1 MIHVDRKKGRGGGVA
16 MYINCNLKYKIRKDI
31 YIDGIANLFIEI
43 DNKFGKNI
51 IVGTLYRPPIN
62 NIVNFL
68 EKLEKELDKMSREN
82 KHIYIMGDFNI
93 DLSQSLQSIL
103 PHSIPRLI
111 GNHSIDNYA
120 NTFLNILSSYAFYPS
135 INVPTRITP
144 MSETLIDNIFTN
156 SFNKDNNSG
165 VFTYDVTDHLPI
177 FLISSQLKVNN
188 VKKPIKK
195 LYRKEDSNTI
205 SALNEDLANEN
216 WHDILEENDVNKAYE
231 YFINKLTH
239 YYDKNVPLVQSK
251 QHKNKIR
258 NPWITLGILRSI
270 KKRNKLYKSYISNP
284 SEQNCNKYK
293 RYRNNL
299 NSVIRTSNQM
309 YYSKELENAEGNINA
324 TWNTI
329 KKNKKNT

>member
-16 MYINCNLKYKIRKDI
+16 MYINVKLIYKIRKDI
-31 YIDGIANLFIEI
+31 YIDGIENLFIEI
-43 DNKFGKNI
+43 DKNI
-51 IVGTLYRPPIN
+51 IGTLYRPPSN

-68 EKLEKELDKMSREN
+68 DKLEKELDKMSREN

-93 DLSQSLQSIL
+93 DLSQSLQSIS

-144 MSETLIDNIFTN
+144 MSQTLIDNIFTN

-188 VKKPIKK
+188 VKKPVKK
-195 LYRKEDSNTI
+195 LYRKED
-205 SALNEDLANEN
+205 
-216 WHDILEENDVNKAYE
+216 
-231 YFINKLTH
+231 
-239 YYDKNVPLVQSK
+239 
-251 QHKNKIR
+251 
-258 NPWITLGILRSI
+258 
-270 KKRNKLYKSYISNP
+270 
-284 SEQNCNKYK
+284 
-293 RYRNNL
+293 
-299 NSVIRTSNQM
+299 
-309 YYSKELENAEGNINA
+309 
-324 TWNTI
+324 
-329 KKNKKNT
+329 

>member
-1 MIHVDRKKGRGGGVA
+1 
-16 MYINCNLKYKIRKDI
+16 MYINFKLKYKIRRYI
-31 YIDGIANLFIEI
+31 YIDGIENLFIEI
-43 DNKFGKNI
+43 DDKFGKNI
-51 IVGTLYRPPIN
+51 IVGTLYRPPSN

-68 EKLEKELDKMSREN
+68 DKLEKELDKMSREN

-93 DLSQSLQSIL
+93 DLSQSLQSQSLQSIL

-135 INVPTRITP
+135 INVPTRITL

-156 SFNKDNNSG
+156 SFDKDNNSG
-165 VFTYDVTDHLPI
+165 VFTNDVTDHLPI

-188 VKKPIKK
+188 AKKPVNKS
-195 LYRKEDSNTI
+195 YRKEDSNNI

-231 YFINKLTH
+231 HFINKLTH

-251 QHKNKIR
+251 QHKNKII

-270 KKRNKLYKSYISNP
+270 KKRNKL
-284 SEQNCNKYK
+284 
-293 RYRNNL
+293 
-299 NSVIRTSNQM
+299 
-309 YYSKELENAEGNINA
+309 
-324 TWNTI
+324 
-329 KKNKKNT
+329 